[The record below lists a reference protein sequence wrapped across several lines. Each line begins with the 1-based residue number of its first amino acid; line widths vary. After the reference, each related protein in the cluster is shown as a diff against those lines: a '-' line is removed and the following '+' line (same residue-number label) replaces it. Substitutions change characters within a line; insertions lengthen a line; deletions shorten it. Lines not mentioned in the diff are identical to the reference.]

1 MEIRGTEEKLE
12 LWCSVGGDAATMENS
27 MAVPQKTKHRITIS
41 SSNSASTYLPP
52 KNWKR
57 DSDRCLHT
65 HVSSNVVHNS

>member
-1 MEIRGTEEKLE
+1 MQRRSWNSGAVL
-12 LWCSVGGDAATMENS
+12 VGMRSDAATMGNS
-27 MAVPQKTKHRITIS
+27 MAVPQKTKHGITIS

-52 KNWKR
+52 KNWER